1 MAMTRQDENKKARL
15 SAFRYIIPFFKPYR
29 LRLLLTFC
37 VLVIAA
43 AAMLSLPMAI
53 KGIIDLGLSEQNLA
67 QIKQYFLLLLLLVV
81 GLAVFASARFYLV
94 IWMSER
100 IVADLRSAVFTHV
113 LKMDPRFFEVTRTGE
128 VISRITTDTTLLQ
141 SVIGAGFSI
150 ALRSSFLLAG
160 SLLMLVQTSREL
172 TLLILLLITLAV
184 LPLVFFGRK
193 VRRLSRET
201 QDRVADLS
209 AMAEE
214 SLNAMQMIQAFVL
227 ETLHKRRFSHAVE
240 QTFTAAR
247 QRILARA
254 LLSAFAIII
263 VFSAIMLVLWV
274 GVQKVIVGAMSIGEL
289 SQFLLYAVI
298 MASSCAALSEVWGDV
313 QRAAGAIERLMA
325 LLQAKA
331 EIFSPKN
338 CQALPPNARRE
349 IVFERVSFYY
359 PSRPQTPALK
369 NFSLRIQAGETLA
382 LVGPSGAGKSTVFQ
396 LLLRFYDPQQGRII
410 VQDVNI
416 ANASLQAL
424 RQQIG
429 IVPQDTV
436 IFSANALENIRF
448 GRPQASDREV
458 IAAARLAVADE
469 FIERL
474 PEGYQSFLG
483 ERGIRLSGGQR
494 QRIAIARAILKNP
507 PILLLDEATSALD
520 AANEKLVQAALEHL
534 LRERTT
540 LVIAHRLS
548 TVQKAQRII
557 VMNHGEIDAQGT
569 HPELLQQQGLYA
581 RLAAF
586 QFSEFAM

>member
-338 CQALPPNARRE
+338 CQALQPNARRE

-534 LRERTT
+534 MRERTT